1 MMMTTMAATSHAGR
15 LLLTCMLV
23 SRAVTTVSSWT
34 PAAQGSTAPAS
45 TESPQVTHDAGLP
58 VRLVQGGSCSG
69 RVEILHNERWGTV
82 CDDNWGIP
90 DGNVVCR
97 QLGCGY
103 AVEAPEGAR
112 FGRGSGPILM
122 DDVYCSGSESYL
134 SHCLFNGWNSH
145 DCSHGEDASVI
156 CSHDASSYGT
166 TVDAGP
172 TSGYYWACYS
182 HPCQNGGSCAN
193 LPYYPYYRCY
203 CRSYWTGTNCEYYGA
218 HSTNAPE
225 SASQPGAADTTH
237 SSACQPNPCQ
247 QGGTCVESLR
257 YPYYHCYCPSYTT
270 GTNCENS
277 YAYSTKAPESASQPG
292 AEDTTHSSACQRNPC
307 QHGGTCAE
315 YWYYPYYQCY
325 CPSYWWG
332 TNCEYYGAHSTNA
345 PETATRPEAAD
356 TTHSSACQRNP
367 CQHGG
372 TCAEYWYYPYY
383 QCYCPSYWWGTN
395 CEYYGAHSTN
405 APATRPEAAD
415 TTHSSACQRNPCQHG
430 GTCAEYWYYPYYQCY
445 CPSYWWGT
453 NCEYYGAHS
462 TNAPEWNSTS
472 PHDVPVRLVGGGSCE
487 GRVEVYYAGSW
498 GTVCDDIWGLRNA
511 EVVCRQLG
519 CGYALS
525 ALSNAYFGMG
535 SGQIWLDDVNC
546 YGYESSLSQC
556 SHYGWGHHNCGHN
569 EDASVICSRASNGTA
584 TNESTA
590 TPELTT
596 GHYGV
601 CYLNPCQNGGSC
613 TNLPYYPYYRCYC
626 HSYWTGTSCEYYGST
641 PSPASP
647 SIPDVPVRL
656 VGGGRCQ
663 GRVEVYYAGSWG
675 TVCHDR
681 WGLRDAEVVCNQVGC
696 GYALSAPGGALFGNG
711 SGQIWL
717 DEVNCY
723 GHESSLSRC
732 SHSGWGR
739 HDCNHYK
746 DASVICSRG
755 NTTSPTS
762 APSNSTSR
770 IFHCNSHDMEL
781 LIPLSEISSRGLSVY
796 DIRLQDPSC
805 HATVYGQ
812 YARLYVPLNGCG
824 SRTETSGDTI
834 IYMNTAYGYVSPNGA
849 KRLRVPMFCYMGS
862 SGRAMVS
869 FTPRVQDEVS
879 MGLFDLRVR
888 FYTNQFFNQPIY
900 SYPYDIELGEPL
912 YAEVALTSV
921 ARDLQLFLET
931 CKVSPYPGA
940 PDSAS
945 FFLLQNG
952 CRVDPSYNEH
962 NSGVND
968 RRRFSFDS
976 VEFFVG
982 AQVYLECAVRVCNT
996 SDWGSR
1002 CRRGC
1007 VRGSRAA
1014 RGLGEARGDA
1024 RHADHSVDLSQ
1035 GPIRL
1040 RKTREASLEEHG
1052 SAGLPGW
1059 TGMVYALAATL
1070 AVSAVCVAAVKIYQL
1085 RSGRRIQY
1093 QPLVDTDAFT
1103 T

>member
-1 MMMTTMAATSHAGR
+1 MS
-15 LLLTCMLV
+15 
-23 SRAVTTVSSWT
+23 
-34 PAAQGSTAPAS
+34 QYN
-45 TESPQVTHDAGLP
+45 
-58 VRLVQGGSCSG
+58 CSMQK
-69 RVEILHNERWGTV
+69 GTV
-82 CDDNWGIP
+82 QFCI
-90 DGNVVCR
+90 GN
-97 QLGCGY
+97 
-103 AVEAPEGAR
+103 
-112 FGRGSGPILM
+112 
-122 DDVYCSGSESYL
+122 
-134 SHCLFNGWNSH
+134 LFHVFLFYMPS
-145 DCSHGEDASVI
+145 
-156 CSHDASSYGT
+156 
-166 TVDAGP
+166 
-172 TSGYYWACYS
+172 
-182 HPCQNGGSCAN
+182 
-193 LPYYPYYRCY
+193 LPP
-203 CRSYWTGTNCEYYGA
+203 
-218 HSTNAPE
+218 
-225 SASQPGAADTTH
+225 
-237 SSACQPNPCQ
+237 
-247 QGGTCVESLR
+247 
-257 YPYYHCYCPSYTT
+257 
-270 GTNCENS
+270 
-277 YAYSTKAPESASQPG
+277 
-292 AEDTTHSSACQRNPC
+292 
-307 QHGGTCAE
+307 
-315 YWYYPYYQCY
+315 
-325 CPSYWWG
+325 
-332 TNCEYYGAHSTNA
+332 
-345 PETATRPEAAD
+345 
-356 TTHSSACQRNP
+356 
-367 CQHGG
+367 
-372 TCAEYWYYPYY
+372 
-383 QCYCPSYWWGTN
+383 
-395 CEYYGAHSTN
+395 
-405 APATRPEAAD
+405 
-415 TTHSSACQRNPCQHG
+415 
-430 GTCAEYWYYPYYQCY
+430 
-445 CPSYWWGT
+445 
-453 NCEYYGAHS
+453 
-462 TNAPEWNSTS
+462 
-472 PHDVPVRLVGGGSCE
+472 
-487 GRVEVYYAGSW
+487 
-498 GTVCDDIWGLRNA
+498 
-511 EVVCRQLG
+511 
-519 CGYALS
+519 
-525 ALSNAYFGMG
+525 
-535 SGQIWLDDVNC
+535 
-546 YGYESSLSQC
+546 
-556 SHYGWGHHNCGHN
+556 
-569 EDASVICSRASNGTA
+569 
-584 TNESTA
+584 ESTA

>member
-1 MMMTTMAATSHAGR
+1 MMMMTTMAATSRAGR

-23 SRAVTTVSSWT
+23 SRAVTTVSSQT
-34 PAAQGSTAPAS
+34 TTAPPRGFTAPGKTFERICS
-45 TESPQVTHDAGLP
+45 RGGLP

-69 RVEILHNERWGTV
+69 RVEILHNGRWGTV
-82 CDDNWGIP
+82 CDDNWDIP

-103 AVEAPEGAR
+103 AVETPEKAR

-122 DDVYCSGSESYL
+122 DGVHCSGSESYL

-145 DCSHGEDASVI
+145 DCSHEEDASVI
-156 CSHDASSYGT
+156 CSHGHYNFDLKLSVQKLTVQCDIGNHWRMCFSFTCPLDHQEHILRTHLVRSRTLCCWYATHNPSRSQSSQRYIAWFLEINVFRIAYFRFLIKPMFHVSLLAWQIASGKPYHEDPALAWLECASGT
-166 TVDAGP
+166 PMSVTA
-172 TSGYYWACYS
+172 SL
-182 HPCQNGGSCAN
+182 N
-193 LPYYPYYRCY
+193 L
-203 CRSYWTGTNCEYYGA
+203 SMLFLKN
-218 HSTNAPE
+218 
-225 SASQPGAADTTH
+225 
-237 SSACQPNPCQ
+237 
-247 QGGTCVESLR
+247 
-257 YPYYHCYCPSYTT
+257 
-270 GTNCENS
+270 
-277 YAYSTKAPESASQPG
+277 
-292 AEDTTHSSACQRNPC
+292 
-307 QHGGTCAE
+307 
-315 YWYYPYYQCY
+315 
-325 CPSYWWG
+325 
-332 TNCEYYGAHSTNA
+332 
-345 PETATRPEAAD
+345 
-356 TTHSSACQRNP
+356 
-367 CQHGG
+367 
-372 TCAEYWYYPYY
+372 
-383 QCYCPSYWWGTN
+383 
-395 CEYYGAHSTN
+395 
-405 APATRPEAAD
+405 
-415 TTHSSACQRNPCQHG
+415 
-430 GTCAEYWYYPYYQCY
+430 
-445 CPSYWWGT
+445 
-453 NCEYYGAHS
+453 
-462 TNAPEWNSTS
+462 
-472 PHDVPVRLVGGGSCE
+472 VPVRLVGGGSCE
-487 GRVEVYYAGSW
+487 GRVEVYYSGSW
-498 GTVCDDIWGLRNA
+498 GTVCDDIWGLQDA

-525 ALSNAYFGMG
+525 APNNAHFGMG

-546 YGYESSLSQC
+546 YGHESSLARC
-556 SHYGWGHHNCGHN
+556 SHSGWGRHNCGHH
-569 EDASVICSRASNGTA
+569 EDASVICSR
-584 TNESTA
+584 
-590 TPELTT
+590 
-596 GHYGV
+596 
-601 CYLNPCQNGGSC
+601 
-613 TNLPYYPYYRCYC
+613 
-626 HSYWTGTSCEYYGST
+626 
-641 PSPASP
+641 
-647 SIPDVPVRL
+647 DVPVRL

-717 DEVNCY
+717 DE
-723 GHESSLSRC
+723 C
-732 SHSGWGR
+732 SFDSI
-739 HDCNHYK
+739 N
-746 DASVICSRG
+746 STS

-796 DIRLQDPSC
+796 DIHLQDPSC
-805 HATVYGQ
+805 RATMYGQ

-862 SGRAMVS
+862 SGRAMAT

-945 FFLLQNG
+945 FFLLRNG

-1007 VRGSRAA
+1007 LRGSRAA

-1070 AVSAVCVAAVKIYQL
+1070 AVSAVCVAAVKIYRL
-1085 RSGRRIQY
+1085 RSGRIQY

>member
-1 MMMTTMAATSHAGR
+1 MMMAAATSRAGR
-15 LLLTCMLV
+15 LLLTWLLV
-23 SRAVTTVSSWT
+23 SYAVTTVSSQTTAT
-34 PAAQGSTAPAS
+34 PQRLNATAG
-45 TESPQVTHDAGLP
+45 TELSHVTHEADLP

-69 RVEILHNERWGTV
+69 RVEILYSGRWGTV
-82 CDDNWGIP
+82 CDDNWGIE
-90 DGNVVCR
+90 DASVVCR

-103 AVEAPEGAR
+103 AVYAPTHAR
-112 FGRGSGPILM
+112 FGMGSGPIWM
-122 DDVYCSGSESYL
+122 DEVYCSGSESYL

-156 CSHDASSYGT
+156 CSHDAGSYGT

-172 TSGYYWACYS
+172 TTGYYGACYS
-182 HPCQNGGSCAN
+182 HPCQNGGSCTN
-193 LPYYPYYRCY
+193 LPYYPYYRCH
-203 CRSYWTGTNCEYYGA
+203 CRSSWTGTNCEYYY
-218 HSTNAPE
+218 HEST
-225 SASQPGAADTTH
+225 T
-237 SSACQPNPCQ
+237 
-247 QGGTCVESLR
+247 L
-257 YPYYHCYCPSYTT
+257 
-270 GTNCENS
+270 
-277 YAYSTKAPESASQPG
+277 PG
-292 AEDTTHSSACQRNPC
+292 AEDTTHSSVCQRNPC
-307 QHGGTCAE
+307 QHGGTCVE
-315 YWYYPYYQCY
+315 YWNYPYYQCY

-332 TNCEYYGAHSTNA
+332 TNCEYYGAHSTDA
-345 PETATRPEAAD
+345 PESTTLPRAED
-356 TTHSSACQRNP
+356 TTHSSVCQRNP

-372 TCAEYWYYPYY
+372 TCVEYWNYPYY

-395 CEYYGAHSTN
+395 CEYYGAHSTD
-405 APATRPEAAD
+405 APESTTLPGAED
-415 TTHSSACQRNPCQHG
+415 TTHSSVCQRNPCQHG
-430 GTCAEYWYYPYYQCY
+430 GTCAEYWNYPYYQCY

-462 TNAPEWNSTS
+462 T
-472 PHDVPVRLVGGGSCE
+472 
-487 GRVEVYYAGSW
+487 
-498 GTVCDDIWGLRNA
+498 
-511 EVVCRQLG
+511 
-519 CGYALS
+519 
-525 ALSNAYFGMG
+525 
-535 SGQIWLDDVNC
+535 
-546 YGYESSLSQC
+546 
-556 SHYGWGHHNCGHN
+556 
-569 EDASVICSRASNGTA
+569 DA
-584 TNESTA
+584 
-590 TPELTT
+590 PELTT
-596 GHYGV
+596 GYYGA
-601 CYLNPCQNGGSC
+601 CYSHPCQNGGSC
-613 TNLPYYPYYRCYC
+613 TNLPYYPYYRCHC
-626 HSYWTGTSCEYYGST
+626 RSSWTGTNCEYYYYGST
-641 PSPASP
+641 SSPELDSTL
-647 SIPDVPVRL
+647 SPDVPVRL
-656 VGGGRCQ
+656 VGGGWCQ

-675 TVCHDR
+675 TVCDDSWDR
-681 WGLRDAEVVCNQVGC
+681 QDAEVVCRQLSC
-696 GYALSAPGGALFGNG
+696 GYAVSAPSNAHFGVG

-717 DEVNCY
+717 DDVNCY
-723 GHESSLSRC
+723 GQESSLARC
-732 SHSGWGR
+732 NHSGWGR
-739 HDCNHYK
+739 HNCGHNE
-746 DASVICSRG
+746 DASVICSRAPSTTPSG
-755 NTTSPTS
+755 NITSPTN

-770 IFHCNSHDMEL
+770 IFHCNSNYMEL

-805 HATVYGQ
+805 HATAYGQ
-812 YARLYVPLNGCG
+812 YARLYGPLNGCG

-862 SGRAMVS
+862 SGRAMAT

-888 FYTNQFFNQPIY
+888 FYMNQFFHQPIY
-900 SYPYDIELGEPL
+900 SYPYDVELGEPL
-912 YAEVALTSV
+912 YAEVALTSA

-952 CRVDPSYNEH
+952 CRVDPSYSDY

-982 AQVYLECAVRVCNT
+982 AQVYLECSVRVCNV

-1007 VRGSRAA
+1007 LRGSRAA
-1014 RGLGEARGDA
+1014 RDLGEA

-1040 RKTREASLEEHG
+1040 RKTGRASLEEHG

-1070 AVSAVCVAAVKIYQL
+1070 AVSAVCVAAVKIYRL
-1085 RSGRRIQY
+1085 RAGKIQY
-1093 QPLVDTDAFT
+1093 QPLVATDAFT